1 MTING
6 LTIYSCHKYL
16 SFNIKHF
23 LLLNTFSCWYN
34 YQLHSLYICER
45 KEILMCS
52 LKITFLEKKSHDQ
65 LKKFWMATWWHKNP
79 ALQTRISGSSIHK
92 VLHPFSCRTGCSGFC
107 WDPAWHWIAGYHWMC
122 RLLLGSLHR
131 AAFTGNQ
138 MTFQNYWCQ
147 I

>member
-23 LLLNTFSCWYN
+23 LLLNTFPCWYN
-34 YQLHSLYICER
+34 YQILIIYLWKER
-45 KEILMCS
+45 NINVFFKDNIPR
-52 LKITFLEKKSHDQ
+52 KKSHDQ
-65 LKKFWMATWWHKNP
+65 LKNFWMATRWHKNP

-92 VLHPFSCRTGCSGFC
+92 VLHPFSCHTGCSRFC
-107 WDPAWHWIAGYHWMC
+107 WNPAWHWIAGYHWMC